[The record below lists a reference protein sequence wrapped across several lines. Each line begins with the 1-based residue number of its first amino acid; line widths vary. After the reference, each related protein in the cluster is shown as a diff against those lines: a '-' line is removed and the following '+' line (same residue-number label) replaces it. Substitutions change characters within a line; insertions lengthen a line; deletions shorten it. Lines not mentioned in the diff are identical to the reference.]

1 MSFVTP
7 KKGITWYI
15 KWGASVIILFA
26 VACRSVEEVPRIYDI
41 VFSLI
46 GCSGWFV
53 VGFMWHDRA
62 LMVLNSILVFMLLL
76 SLLRFVFG
84 G

>member
-15 KWGASVIILFA
+15 KWGASIIILFA

-46 GCSGWFV
+46 GCLGWFV